1 MKKCIVIC
9 VLVTSLLFFQ
19 SNVKRITSSNFPP
32 TNCTGAPNAYTCQF
46 CHSTYSANISGGGIG
61 LTGIPSTFSIGQ
73 SYPFSINIKH
83 FAADRKKFGYDV
95 TALDALGNPFGTFST
110 TNAYST
116 INSGELTSHLP
127 PYLTPT
133 NQSSISG
140 FTWNAP
146 ATAPSANQLP
156 ITFYF
161 CGNACNGDGTVKG
174 DYIYNDSVATTLG
187 ALPVAINHFVVT
199 WKSDNEVQLNWSFG
213 NESLLNFYVIQR
225 SVDGADLL
233 NIDSILVNKGSLV
246 NNNYSYTDRK
256 VLGNERIAYRI
267 KSIAK
272 DGSVSYSSI
281 QVLPYTIQVANA
293 RLYPNPVARNNP
305 LKLSFSSNQKQLCN
319 VSVISTAGRLFFAT
333 KQEVVLGNNTLSI
346 TTGQNIPVGTY
357 FLVVSS
363 VNTILAKQAFMIK

>member
-46 CHSTYSANISGGGIG
+46 CHSTYSANISGGGIS

-156 ITFYF
+156 ITFY
-161 CGNACNGDGTVKG
+161 C
-174 DYIYNDSVATTLG
+174 
-187 ALPVAINHFVVT
+187 
-199 WKSDNEVQLNWSFG
+199 
-213 NESLLNFYVIQR
+213 VIQK
-225 SVDGADLL
+225 SVDGAVFST
-233 NIDSILVNKGSLV
+233 IDSILVNKGSLV

-267 KSIAK
+267 KCIAK
-272 DGSVSYSSI
+272 DRSVSYSSI

-363 VNTILAKQAFMIK
+363 ANTILAKQAFTVK